1 MNIQPRLVLIDMDM
15 ARMDVFGTKSYV
27 RMKVEL
33 WQEVGLAVHQLEPMN
48 GQYSE
53 WRVSHYG
60 SGRSVLKNMWDRREA
75 IKWMMALR
83 NILVDWRLSYEQFV
97 GMQGRTLIVE
107 QVLLLQNKIDGKEL
121 ENEVKI

>member
-48 GQYSE
+48 GPYSE

-75 IKWMMALR
+75 IKWMMELR
-83 NILVDWRLSYEQFV
+83 VVLSDWRHSYEHFIML
-97 GMQGRTLIVE
+97 GSKTPIIE
-107 QVLLLQNKIDGKEL
+107 QIISIQHCIDGKEL
-121 ENEVKI
+121 SNEI